1 MQLTRTKFRHSWQTW
16 CFSYRTLRMGKRIVS
31 IFGALEVMRMD
42 TPKILAP
49 NSEIICYHGH
59 WNHWVLTTYHGAT
72 YSKSMGTD
80 MKNVDTCR
88 RWWWSWKTY
97 IVHFVDLW
105 GMKINTVV
113 HMTYFRKGCMTLL
126 CEGWI
131 SLHNRT
137 IIVVASGGKLST
149 STTVYTTVVDAIYT
163 IASATT
169 VYATATVLTT
179 AAI

>member
-1 MQLTRTKFRHSWQTW
+1 MN
-16 CFSYRTLRMGKRIVS
+16 
-31 IFGALEVMRMD
+31 IFGPLDAAWMD
-42 TPKILAP
+42 IPNIL
-49 NSEIICYHGH
+49 SMTSKIICYMGS
-59 WNHWVLTTYHGAT
+59 WTHWVATLYHGAT

-137 IIVVASGGKLST
+137 ITVVASGGKLST

-169 VYATATVLTT
+169 VYATAIVLTT